1 MGIRSH
7 VSFLSWK
14 IMINPLCCCWHGHF
28 CWQPSWSE
36 RLFRFILA
44 VSLHLWWQWQ
54 VTVEVWVL
62 AEEWKQCTNLAIH
75 TFTNQLW
82 LQGIFFKFSLLSN
95 LEMNSADAPNFL
107 GCDFWRKHDK
117 SVVNS
122 WECKIRFEFVRL
134 GKSVLGVKGI
144 TKSFIWQY
152 RRWSPLSNHKP
163 ARGRFAI
170 KCPAPL
176 VGGRGTRWTWRSTV
190 WKQRGFISKQL
201 GCINSRTG
209 KWEWSWNSD
218 AQQSTTRCSSSSGIW
233 GSQRWNIHPVIQ
245 Y

>member
-1 MGIRSH
+1 MA
-7 VSFLSWK
+7 
-14 IMINPLCCCWHGHF
+14 N
-28 CWQPSWSE
+28 
-36 RLFRFILA
+36 
-44 VSLHLWWQWQ
+44 
-54 VTVEVWVL
+54 
-62 AEEWKQCTNLAIH
+62 H
-75 TFTNQLW
+75 TFTNQMRLR
-82 LQGIFFKFSLLSN
+82 GIFFKFSLLSN

-134 GKSVLGVKGI
+134 GKSVLGVKEI

-190 WKQRGFISKQL
+190 WKQRGFISKQP
-201 GCINSRTG
+201 GCIDSRTG
-209 KWEWSWNSD
+209 QWEWSWNSD
-218 AQQSTTRCSSSSGIW
+218 AQQSPTRCSSSTGIW
-233 GSQRWNIHPVIQ
+233 GSQRRNIHPVIQ